1 MDAEAQPG
9 RYVMIQVADTG
20 IGIPADIRDRIFE
33 PFFTTKEAGR
43 GTGLGLAIVQAVVKS
58 HGGFIDVN
66 SEQGRGT
73 TVTVYLP
80 ALAEEGIS
88 DTAAITND
96 VAFPRGHGELLLVVE
111 DETAV
116 RTITQKTLESFGYR
130 VLIAQD
136 GTEAV
141 ALYVQHR
148 EEIAIVLTD
157 MIMPIMDGF
166 ATIRA
171 LLHIKRHIKMIAV
184 SGLAAHE
191 VTAKLTNLGVKHFLQ
206 KPYTAGTLLRLVAE
220 VLKEE

>member
-1 MDAEAQPG
+1 
-9 RYVMIQVADTG
+9 
-20 IGIPADIRDRIFE
+20 
-33 PFFTTKEAGR
+33 
-43 GTGLGLAIVQAVVKS
+43 
-58 HGGFIDVN
+58 
-66 SEQGRGT
+66 
-73 TVTVYLP
+73 
-80 ALAEEGIS
+80 
-88 DTAAITND
+88 
-96 VAFPRGHGELLLVVE
+96 
-111 DETAV
+111 
-116 RTITQKTLESFGYR
+116 
-130 VLIAQD
+130 
-136 GTEAV
+136 V